1 MKMTVGAAARLG
13 ALVLAVVL
21 VQVSAFSS
29 LPLFGGQID
38 LIPLLVAAVGLVG
51 GSTSGAIAGFAT
63 GLAIDLA
70 VGLNVGATSLVLP
83 VVGYVS
89 GRFREVR
96 DPANSLIPIP
106 VAAVA
111 TLAYLGGLGFVSFM
125 LDFGASVS
133 PLVLRHAAVTV
144 ILSALVALPVF
155 ALVRRV
161 LRPVLVVDPLARPA
175 RARTRETGPIGLRG
189 LGRV

>member
-70 VGLNVGATSLVLP
+70 VGLNVGATSLVLT
-83 VVGYVS
+83 VVGYGS

-133 PLVLRHAAVTV
+133 PLVLRHAVVTV
-144 ILSALVALPVF
+144 ILGALVALPVF
-155 ALVRRV
+155 AVVRRV
-161 LRPVLVVDPLARPA
+161 LRPVLVVDPFESRRRR
-175 RARTRETGPIGLRG
+175 RAPRETGPLGLRG
-189 LGRV
+189 LEV